1 MSLDLSTL
9 ENWLWEA
16 ACIIRGPIDAPKFKD
31 YILPLIFL
39 KRLSDVFEDE
49 LKSLGNQAKFVEGDH
64 KLVRFYLPYQ
74 ARWSE
79 IARQTTNLGEYL
91 TNAVRAVARENPKLS
106 GVIDVKDFNETAA
119 GQRILDDD
127 RLRALI
133 QRLSQYRLGLR
144 DVEPDI
150 LGRAYEYLLRKFV
163 EGQGQSAGEFYT
175 PRELA
180 VLIAHLIDPEPGD
193 EIYDPC
199 CGSGGLLIKAYLR
212 FREKYGSDPRIK
224 PLRFY
229 GQEINPTTFAMAR
242 MNAFIHDMD
251 AEIALGDT
259 MNRPAFLTGDGT
271 LRRFD
276 KVAANPMWNQNF
288 APAVYEG
295 DTYGRFIYGT
305 PPASSADWGWAQHM
319 FASLKENGK
328 MAMVIDTGA
337 VSHGSGNQGA
347 SRERDIRKAF
357 VENDFVEA
365 VILLPE
371 NLFYNTTAPGN
382 ILLLSKRKA
391 HPGEIL
397 LINASQRFAKGRPK
411 NYLTDEDVAAIAG
424 AYRQWQAVE
433 GFAAIITRE
442 ETARNDYNLSPSRYV
457 SSNNK
462 EEVLPLE
469 EAIVLLEEA
478 EEERAQADRTLNEIL
493 QQLGLK
499 NR

>member
-1 MSLDLSTL
+1 
-9 ENWLWEA
+9 
-16 ACIIRGPIDAPKFKD
+16 
-31 YILPLIFL
+31 
-39 KRLSDVFEDE
+39 
-49 LKSLGNQAKFVEGDH
+49 
-64 KLVRFYLPYQ
+64 
-74 ARWSE
+74 
-79 IARQTTNLGEYL
+79 
-91 TNAVRAVARENPKLS
+91 
-106 GVIDVKDFNETAA
+106 
-119 GQRILDDD
+119 
-127 RLRALI
+127 
-133 QRLSQYRLGLR
+133 
-144 DVEPDI
+144 
-150 LGRAYEYLLRKFV
+150 
-163 EGQGQSAGEFYT
+163 
-175 PRELA
+175 
-180 VLIAHLIDPEPGD
+180 
-193 EIYDPC
+193 
-199 CGSGGLLIKAYLR
+199 
-212 FREKYGSDPRIK
+212 
-224 PLRFY
+224 
-229 GQEINPTTFAMAR
+229 
-242 MNAFIHDMD
+242 
-251 AEIALGDT
+251 
-259 MNRPAFLTGDGT
+259 
-271 LRRFD
+271 
-276 KVAANPMWNQNF
+276 
-288 APAVYEG
+288 VYEG

-305 PPASSADWGWAQHM
+305 PPASSADWGWAQHV